1 MVIKLK
7 EFKNELGTRDKGI
20 ELREMILKDKN
31 TTTLDFDGV
40 KLVSN
45 GFCDEVFG
53 KIVTTYGIK
62 FLRKK
67 PVVCNFNLNKVALG
81 SLCLVLYIFYKRGS
95 T

>member
-31 TTTLDFDGV
+31 TTTLDFDGA
-40 KLVSN
+40 KLVN
-45 GFCDEVFG
+45 NDFCDEVFG

-67 PVVCNFNLNKVALG
+67 VKIANANKIIRNAIVKA
-81 SLCLVLYIFYKRGS
+81 KH